1 MYMKKL
7 IVSALVLASSA
18 VAMAQGARDFKLNEV
33 YVAPNQTC
41 DSTEACKG
49 AAQYLDEYGEASS
62 WIEIENTSYTTHDL
76 RNCYLTTDKSV
87 LDEALSA
94 PERIAKMSIIL
105 GSDKRTV
112 LAGQQR
118 ITFFADGK
126 VNRGMLHLNGNVS
139 LKPGQDNWIALYDG
153 NGIDLL
159 DSITVPANAQGSS
172 YARFVDE
179 KGAVV
184 WKVVGADKITPNTP
198 NKIGGHNSKVS
209 EWKQS
214 DPYGIAMSIIAMAIV
229 FVSLILLYLFFHV
242 FGWII
247 NRMTLLE
254 RVKAIRIL
262 QDKAEKMVVMAKDG
276 VDTKGIEMENYAAAI
291 GLALHEYMGGLHD
304 IESGIITIQH
314 HPSDWENKDY
324 MLRQAPERH

>member
-1 MYMKKL
+1 MHG
-7 IVSALVLASSA
+7 V
-18 VAMAQGARDFKLNEV
+18 VAN
-33 YVAPNQTC
+33 P
-41 DSTEACKG
+41 S
-49 AAQYLDEYGEASS
+49 
-62 WIEIENTSYTTHDL
+62 
-76 RNCYLTTDKSV
+76 
-87 LDEALSA
+87 
-94 PERIAKMSIIL
+94 IA
-105 GSDKRTV
+105 
-112 LAGQQR
+112 
-118 ITFFADGK
+118 
-126 VNRGMLHLNGNVS
+126 
-139 LKPGQDNWIALYDG
+139 
-153 NGIDLL
+153 
-159 DSITVPANAQGSS
+159 
-172 YARFVDE
+172 
-179 KGAVV
+179 
-184 WKVVGADKITPNTP
+184 
-198 NKIGGHNSKVS
+198 

-229 FVSLILLYLFFHV
+229 FVCLILLYLFFHV
-242 FGWII
+242 FGWIL